1 MMSRGATD
9 EEYREFMYELNK
21 EDLMEYYRQQG
32 WEKSGLKRFLI
43 NGLVHSSN
51 PVGYLELIKK
61 DSKLKLTED
70 EWEYARKT
78 AFKRI
83 RKRMMEENAATE
95 EDLNSADMKEHF
107 KSLGFVDFVDGQ

>member
-1 MMSRGATD
+1 MMSCDATD
-9 EEYREFMYELNK
+9 EEYRKFMYELNK
-21 EDLMEYYRQQG
+21 KDLMEYYRQQG

-78 AFKRI
+78 AFERI
-83 RKRMMEENAATE
+83 RERMKEEYAATE
-95 EDLNSADMKEHF
+95 EELNSADVKEYF
-107 KSLGFVDFVDGQ
+107 KALGFADVLIR